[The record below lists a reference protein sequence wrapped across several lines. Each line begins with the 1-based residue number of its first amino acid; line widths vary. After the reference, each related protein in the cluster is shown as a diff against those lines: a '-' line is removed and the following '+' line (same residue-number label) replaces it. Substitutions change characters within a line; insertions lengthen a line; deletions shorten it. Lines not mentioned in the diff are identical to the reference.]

1 MDQGVLPFQL
11 SFGHL
16 NHFKSLLKWD
26 LFPSHTSN
34 CKPNPATCSSKSLSP
49 HPTASLHASAE
60 GSQWLTQHYS
70 HFGFLRP
77 GYSTPWM
84 AWTMLLKR
92 PRTEQVDDNKMDWP
106 GTRWAAKQHKL
117 STPSLRA
124 RLISP
129 AARLFRS
136 GMHFLKFS
144 SFLTFWKIL
153 PEILGSLQA
162 MGGSRGAARV
172 DKWLR
177 SRLEAETTAAKKQ
190 ISREEQ
196 GREGM
201 NKKKGNVLV
210 NFMWLFEPLPD
221 TRASHLNLTHFSFAF
236 CSSPLREHKAEE
248 VGIYGLQPFPSVSP
262 CYFQRFSI

>member
-1 MDQGVLPFQL
+1 MRLIPITHIQLQTKSCHLQLQKPF
-11 SFGHL
+11 
-16 NHFKSLLKWD
+16 
-26 LFPSHTSN
+26 PTSN
-34 CKPNPATCSSKSLSP
+34 CFSPCLSWRQSLTDTTHILGFWVQDTQPHGWHKPCC
-49 HPTASLHASAE
+49 
-60 GSQWLTQHYS
+60 W
-70 HFGFLRP
+70 R
-77 GYSTPWM
+77 
-84 AWTMLLKR
+84 R

-106 GTRWAAKQHKL
+106 DKRWAAKQHKL

-124 RLISP
+124 CLISP
-129 AARLFRS
+129 APRLLTL
-136 GMHFLKFS
+136 GIHFQKFS
-144 SFLTFWKIL
+144 SFLTVWKIL
-153 PEILGSLQA
+153 PEILGCLQA

-201 NKKKGNVLV
+201 NKKKKKKENVLV
-210 NFMWLFEPLPD
+210 NFVWLFEPLPD